1 MCILRKGWLPY
12 IYYPD
17 KVRSK
22 TRKPMSFLRDRM
34 QTYSARAAI
43 YLRGQEADALRGQP
57 ERLHELEL
65 VTDLDLLKKHTW
77 KLAIKSAL
85 ASFFV
90 APLSVMVLQT
100 FLPEILSHIL
110 WFLVK
115 LAMAGTGVL
124 FALAAYY
131 TFGTGSDSG
140 AI

>member
-1 MCILRKGWLPY
+1 MRILRKGWLPY

-22 TRKPMSFLRDRM
+22 TRKPMSSLRDRM
-34 QTYSARAAI
+34 QTYSTRAAL
-43 YLRGQEADALRGQP
+43 YLRGREADALRGRP
-57 ERLHELEL
+57 EQLHELEL
-65 VTDLDLLKKHTW
+65 VTDLDLLKKHAW
-77 KLAIKSAL
+77 KLAIKSAI

-90 APLSVMVLQT
+90 APLCVMLLQT
-100 FLPEILSHIL
+100 FLPAFLAHVL

-131 TFGTGSDSG
+131 TFGPGSDSG